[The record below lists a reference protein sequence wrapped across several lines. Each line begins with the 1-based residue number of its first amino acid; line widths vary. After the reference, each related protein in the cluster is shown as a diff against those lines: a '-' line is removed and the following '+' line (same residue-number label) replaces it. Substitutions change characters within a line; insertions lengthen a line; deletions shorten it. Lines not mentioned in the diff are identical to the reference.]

1 MNRCKTSEWEN
12 ISMRQSD
19 ASFALNPSYAVV
31 ISGENEWNSKI
42 SSSTARIATACILLL
57 FLPNHFWLTL
67 RQRRKSFRRNYKRWA
82 NWQMVGQRLTGD
94 GPIIRGSLAGTR
106 KRGHRPR
113 HLRQVTFWSSGLGCI
128 SSPEGRRILLY
139 GLEYFDTT
147 FKHFNTGFKGTN
159 YVSFCVF
166 CIICVYCILLLL
178 LLVIWPCNLHQRQ
191 MSWKIVFNPKIAE
204 SSSIHK

>member
-1 MNRCKTSEWEN
+1 MRNHFNETIWRLICPQSIIRCCY
-12 ISMRQSD
+12 
-19 ASFALNPSYAVV
+19 L
-31 ISGENEWNSKI
+31 GENEWNSKI

-139 GLEYFDTT
+139 GFEYFDTT

-159 YVSFCVF
+159 YVSFL
-166 CIICVYCILLLL
+166 CILYYLSLLHPPHPAACYL
-178 LLVIWPCNLHQRQ
+178 ALQLASETNVMENSL
-191 MSWKIVFNPKIAE
+191 
-204 SSSIHK
+204 